1 MNKTKKVHIFHIS
14 EFGGHS
20 KAAQNI
26 KEAFLYKN
34 PSIEVNNLNSFGY
47 FYPRSEKVVD
57 FLYTNTIKHMPSLWG
72 KIYDKKKVAGT
83 IDPYRKLVNKFA
95 FKRLDEFIKERGADC
110 FVTTQAFPN
119 GLIAD
124 YKKKT
129 GKNIPLVAIVTDYHP
144 NRFWVHPCVDRYVV
158 ACKEAKDVLASE
170 GIDEERIKI
179 LGIPVSLKF
188 LATYPRGQ
196 ICKDL
201 GFQQNL
207 NTVLIMG
214 GGLGL
219 GPIKVIAKE
228 LDSLDCNFQIIVV
241 CGKNKNLY
249 EWFHKKKV
257 KFKKPLFFFSYVEN
271 INKIMDFSDIIITK
285 AGGVTISE
293 SLAKGLCIIV
303 TNPIPGQ
310 EERNVEYLLKRNA
323 IIKADEVEEIS
334 NSVKDLF
341 YDKKKM
347 FFLREMAND
356 NSFIDSSL
364 RIVDVIEELMD

>member
-1 MNKTKKVHIFHIS
+1 MNEMKKIHIFHIS

-26 KEAFLYKN
+26 KEAFFYKN
-34 PSIEVNNLNSFGY
+34 PRIEVNSLNSLGY

-57 FLYTNTIKHMPSLWG
+57 FLYTNTIKHIPSLWG
-72 KIYDKKKVAGT
+72 KVYDKKKVVGT
-83 IDPYRKLVNKFA
+83 IDPYRKLISKFT
-95 FKRLDEFIKERGADC
+95 FKRLDKFIKERGADC
-110 FVTTQAFPN
+110 FVATQAFPS

-129 GKNIPLVAIVTDYHP
+129 NKIIPLVAIVTDYHP
-144 NRFWVHPCVDRYVV
+144 NRFWVHPFVDRYIV
-158 ACKEAKDVLASE
+158 ACQEAKEVLISE
-170 GIDEERIKI
+170 GIKEERIKI
-179 LGIPVSLKF
+179 LGIPISLKF
-188 LATYPRGQ
+188 LSTYPRDQ
-196 ICKDL
+196 ICKEL
-201 GFQQNL
+201 GFHQNL
-207 NTVLIMG
+207 NTVLIMS

-228 LDSLDCNFQIIVV
+228 LDSLDHNFQIIVV

-249 EWFHKKKV
+249 EWFRKKER

-285 AGGVTISE
+285 AGGMTISE
-293 SLAKGLCIIV
+293 SLAKGLCIII
-303 TNPIPGQ
+303 TNSIPGQ
-310 EERNVEYLLKRNA
+310 EERNVEYLLKQNA
-323 IIKADEVEEIS
+323 IIKADRVEEVI

-347 FFLREMAND
+347 YSLRERAKD

-364 RIVDVIEELMD
+364 RIVNVIEELID